1 MCLSENHLAWKVSY
15 VPIDRWGYCL
25 CHSPEWMW
33 KNRAARQ
40 LCGLDHTPQPETA
53 PAIGVVSEWQGKPLT
68 EFDTR
73 SRAIDFGFIPSNP
86 QLLFSMIGRTLRQEL
101 ELAFGVLGREV
112 DRGDKQV
119 ADWFEL
125 RPLLDRDY
133 RDFSGATNA
142 CGFGVCLVKKPKV
155 VITDQLADRIDPNF
169 GGNFTILAR
178 WSRQDGGIQLHFATA
193 LRDNFGGQAQQC
205 GFFTEQEFIT
215 GTPQD
220 CWKQL
225 GRDRLTLLGGPMRLG
240 AILHQEN
247 LAVFDSMPCNAE
259 AVASALTDQRAYATS
274 IIASPSTLDSG
285 GFAANISEFAYPK
298 GGFHLRDVT
307 LRVPVQTL
315 CAVLGP
321 NGAGKTTLLKCIA
334 NLVGPWNGTVSING
348 HQYDTKLSLPK
359 TAHMALYCFQNPDDQ
374 LYRSTVAK
382 ELLECVRNITGSER
396 AFSKEDLELAESFGL
411 RACLEVSPFDLPLSL
426 RRLLVIASC
435 LIARPPLLLLDEPT
449 AWLDAQ
455 QKKVLEAALC
465 IYLGQGGCAF
475 AVSHDLDWISII
487 ASQLVFLTDGKII
500 QQVESSALPA
510 GLSLPYPPTCLQV
523 AERLPD
529 FPKLWQEK
537 FS

>member
-1 MCLSENHLAWKVSY
+1 
-15 VPIDRWGYCL
+15 
-25 CHSPEWMW
+25 
-33 KNRAARQ
+33 
-40 LCGLDHTPQPETA
+40 
-53 PAIGVVSEWQGKPLT
+53 
-68 EFDTR
+68 
-73 SRAIDFGFIPSNP
+73 
-86 QLLFSMIGRTLRQEL
+86 MIGRTLRQEL

-112 DRGDKQV
+112 DQEAIEQV

-133 RDFSGATNA
+133 RDFSGGEQMRAAVA
-142 CGFGVCLVKKPKV
+142 CVLVKKPKV
-155 VITDQLADRIDPNF
+155 VITDQLADQIDPEF
-169 GGNFTILAR
+169 RQKLFTILAR

-193 LRDNFGGQAQQC
+193 LRDDFGGQAQQC

-259 AVASALTDQRAYATS
+259 AVAAALTDQRAYATS

-285 GFAANISEFAYPK
+285 GFAANISEFTYPE

-348 HQYDTKLSLPK
+348 HEYDAKLSLPK
-359 TAHMALYCFQNPDDQ
+359 TAHMARIASKIQMTNFIGQRLP
-374 LYRSTVAK
+374 
-382 ELLECVRNITGSER
+382 RNYSNRPKHHRFRTG
-396 AFSKEDLELAESFGL
+396 FLKEDLELAESFGL

-465 IYLGQGGCAF
+465 IYLGQGGCAL
-475 AVSHDLDWISII
+475 AVSHDLDWISAI

-510 GLSLPYPPTCLQV
+510 NQSLPYPPTCLQV
-523 AERLPD
+523 AERLPN
-529 FPKLWQEK
+529 FPKLWREK
-537 FS
+537 DFLNYVRHAQIS